1 MKDTY
6 VMLIG
11 LLVAFSAAGSAQAQ
25 GVILKQMNQV
35 PVGTPPPNTDAIPEG
50 AVRLT
55 AEQIYERD
63 NRKHQ
68 LPAYVKH
75 YLKVTNFN
83 PPTFHNLPLVKKDF
97 GPDIPDMFKYGPEYY
112 EPETEIIADFDGDNR
127 QDYALMIQTRPGN
140 ASIVVLLDRKS
151 GFTHQVIRTF
161 EYTQARGIPIV
172 MYLMKEKFETYDENG
187 QAFWRPAIYIGL
199 AGEHYFEAWFYDGYK
214 FMYYKNGH

>member
-1 MKDTY
+1 
-6 VMLIG
+6 MLIG

-68 LPAYVKH
+68 LPAYVRH

-83 PPTFHNLPLVKKDF
+83 PPTFHNFPLVK
-97 GPDIPDMFKYGPEYY
+97 
-112 EPETEIIADFDGDNR
+112 
-127 QDYALMIQTRPGN
+127 
-140 ASIVVLLDRKS
+140 
-151 GFTHQVIRTF
+151 
-161 EYTQARGIPIV
+161 
-172 MYLMKEKFETYDENG
+172 
-187 QAFWRPAIYIGL
+187 
-199 AGEHYFEAWFYDGYK
+199 
-214 FMYYKNGH
+214 